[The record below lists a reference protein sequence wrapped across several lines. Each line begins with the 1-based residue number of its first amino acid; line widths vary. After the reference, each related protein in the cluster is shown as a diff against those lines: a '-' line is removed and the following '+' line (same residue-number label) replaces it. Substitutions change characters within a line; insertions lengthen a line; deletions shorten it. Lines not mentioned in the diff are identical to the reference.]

1 MHADVTN
8 FISLVELSQTNFT
21 NNYCVNRQ
29 VGANV
34 RDNFVHD
41 LKIILLETLVEILE
55 YYLRDTTSV
64 DSGDI
69 VEGVSYNVR
78 NDDIVYDAVTY
89 EPGESFTGTATAIYA
104 GAGTVTVDDNFFT
117 VEEAQDI
124 IDHINEIMES
134 THYLKLTDY
143 F

>member
-55 YYLRDTTSV
+55 YYLRDTTS
-64 DSGDI
+64 D
-69 VEGVSYNVR
+69 
-78 NDDIVYDAVTY
+78 DAVTY
-89 EPGESFTGTATAIYA
+89 EPGESFTGTATAIFA

-117 VEEAQDI
+117 VEEAQEV